1 MRQIGFVNN
10 IARRGWKQIIT
21 VVLNYDE
28 LKEKPVLGAFLFV
41 KDGQRNLLAR
51 VESAYYAPV
60 LVGDYNQPLAMG
72 VMNKRETDEPT
83 VRSVNFMHYDLT
95 LLGEMDLATNGF
107 VAGIRNVPS
116 LMDAEVF
123 APDGAEL
130 QDIVAAKIPSD
141 TEGSKPFRIG
151 RLQYGASDAYT
162 PPDVEISFD
171 ASNLWPKR
179 TAVFG
184 KTGYGK
190 SNLIKTLI
198 AVMNTHDDTMGQLVF
213 DVNGEYG
220 FEDVGTGAGLLDVFG
235 ESGDADRLVIYTNR
249 KVKDEY
255 AGFVKPIKFNAYDEP
270 QLSVQLR
277 QARIEQEG
285 RAVPQYIQYY
295 AETDEEQL
303 QSYYWETWWHGCATL
318 NLELPHEDTSG
329 DGSDVPSRYS
339 VEPNK
344 TWREEN
350 PGYVDG
356 DGRLYGMENVIEYLR
371 WRNESQDGKPA
382 RDEGAKVRSDMRKYF
397 GQFRFLSRLHTP
409 DQGVN
414 VFDAVKE
421 DVEAGKV
428 VIVDLSS
435 VDPAVMDILSG
446 KIAANLFYAAQDKF
460 LEVEA
465 ERIRTLIFVE
475 EAHNLLSKERA
486 TIFKRVAREG
496 RKYGI
501 GLVYSTQRPGSIEE
515 DILAMTENFFVMHVS
530 SEGDAG
536 ELKRAKIAFDSPI
549 TEFILSEPAVGV
561 AFVYSEPYQ
570 PYVLSCKV
578 DKFEDV
584 IETLKLVR
592 NERQLTP
599 GFASSG

>member
-10 IARRGWKQIIT
+10 IARRGWKQLVT
-21 VVLNYDE
+21 VVLNYEE
-28 LKEKPVLGAFLFV
+28 LEEKPVLGAFLFV
-41 KDGQRNLLAR
+41 KDGQRDLLAR

-60 LVGDYNQPLAMG
+60 LIGDYNQPLAMG

-95 LLGEMDLATNGF
+95 LLGEMDLVTNEF

-116 LMDAEVF
+116 LMDAKVF

-130 QDIVAAKIPSD
+130 QNIVAAKIPSD

-151 RLQYGASDAYT
+151 RLQYGASAAYT

-198 AVMNTHDDTMGQLVF
+198 AVMNSHDNTVGQLIF

-220 FEDVGTGAGLLDVFG
+220 FEDVGTGAGLLDVFSG
-235 ESGDADRLVIYTNR
+235 SGDASRMVIYTNR

-255 AGFVKPIKFNAYDEP
+255 ADFVKPIKFNAYDEP

-295 AETDEEQL
+295 AETDEDQL
-303 QSYYWETWWHGCATL
+303 QSYYWETWWYGCSTL
-318 NLELPHEDTSG
+318 NLEFPHEDAMG
-329 DGSDVPSRYS
+329 AGPDVPSHYS

-344 TWREEN
+344 TWRDDN
-350 PGYVDG
+350 PGRVDG

-371 WRNESQDGKPA
+371 WRNETQESKS

-409 DQGVN
+409 DQDVN
-414 VFDAVKE
+414 VFESVKE

-446 KIAANLFYAAQDKF
+446 KIAGSIFYAAQDKF
-460 LEVEA
+460 LEVDA
-465 ERIRTLIFVE
+465 ARLRTLIFVE
-475 EAHNLLSKERA
+475 EAHNILSKERA
-486 TIFKRVAREG
+486 TIFKRIAREG

-515 DILAMTENFFVMHVS
+515 DILMMTENFFVMHVS
-530 SEGDAG
+530 SEADAN

-584 IETLKLVR
+584 IGALMARGE
-592 NERQLTP
+592 ERQLTP
-599 GFASSG
+599 GLAG